1 MSIQE
6 KLMEDMKA
14 AMKSGDKIRLQTIRG
29 LRAQLKNAQID
40 KGEALSEEE
49 EIQVLMSAVKKRKE
63 SIEQFRAVNRPDRAE
78 EEEQELRII
87 QQYLP
92 EQMSEEEI
100 AGLIDRVIREVQA
113 TSPRDM
119 GKVMGKIMPMV
130 KGKADGKVVQR
141 MVQQKLATL

>member
-1 MSIQE
+1 
-6 KLMEDMKA
+6 MKT

-40 KGEALSEEE
+40 KGDTLSEEE
-49 EIQVLMSAVKKRKE
+49 ELQVLMSAVKKRKE

-78 EEEQELRII
+78 EEEQEMRII
-87 QQYLP
+87 QEYLP

-100 AGLIDRVIREVQA
+100 ARLIDRVISEVQA

-130 KGKADGKVVQR
+130 KGKADGKLVQR
-141 MVQQKLATL
+141 MVQQKLATI

>member
-1 MSIQE
+1 
-6 KLMEDMKA
+6 MEDMKA

-113 TSPRDM
+113 ASPRDM

>member
-113 TSPRDM
+113 ASPRDM

>member
-6 KLMEDMKA
+6 KLMKDMKA

-113 TSPRDM
+113 ASPRDM

>member
-1 MSIQE
+1 
-6 KLMEDMKA
+6 MEDMKA

-40 KGEALSEEE
+40 KGDALSEEE

-92 EQMSEEEI
+92 EQMSEKEI
-100 AGLIDRVIREVQA
+100 ANLIDQVIREVQA
-113 TSPRDM
+113 TSPKDM

-141 MVQQKLATL
+141 MVQQKLATI